1 MWWSRSTPLHEY
13 GDNYLRAASPN
24 ECRCIIREELDFYRT
39 IVVGGLYEFE
49 FSHPTKDSTSIV
61 HTFAPAIKKCI
72 DSHPHLST
80 IISGAGTNS
89 PYFEFCPRLDLANH
103 VEIRPQP
110 RKTDQDEEEAI
121 AQLLPDILDM
131 KPAQGI
137 PPWKVIISP
146 FNDCRFFVALAY
158 SHGFLDG
165 MSGMIF
171 HKTFLDAI
179 QQEPREE
186 NGGHDRGR
194 PEKEEKEGL
203 LVHSRTFRQLP
214 QPFDTKKNL
223 PISWS
228 FLLSPLLSVYL
239 PASFG
244 FRANIITPTTWLGG
258 SIFYDD
264 PDKLKTGLE
273 MFSVDSAT
281 LKKVLEACRGT
292 KIGGAKMTGLL
303 HELISEAMFK
313 LLPSTKYENLAAQTT
328 INMRGAV
335 GIPADEMGLCAG
347 GDTEIID
354 RQSIG
359 TGTRSWTVA
368 RSMTTKL
375 AAVSQKTKDQSLG
388 LLRYLNDVRSWTL
401 SKIGEKRDCSYEL
414 SNLMSFRSNRNSE
427 GIQIQKM
434 VFAQPASV
442 SGPTLFFNVV
452 SVDGGPMTVTATW
465 QIGALGLGTDQSP
478 SGSETEFVKATCR
491 IVQDGLVRIAKDE

>member
-1 MWWSRSTPLHEY
+1 MWWSRSTPVHEY

-80 IISGAGTNS
+80 IISGADTNS
-89 PYFEFCPRLDLANH
+89 PYFESCPRLDLANH

-121 AQLLPDILDM
+121 ARLLPDILDM

-137 PPWKVIISP
+137 PPWKVIILP
-146 FNDCRFFVALAY
+146 FDDCRVFVAFAY
-158 SHGFLDG
+158 SHGPLDG

-171 HKTFLDAI
+171 HQTFLDSI
-179 QQEPREE
+179 QREP
-186 NGGHDRGR
+186 GDTGR
-194 PEKEEKEGL
+194 DGNEKET
-203 LVHSRTFRQLP
+203 LVYSPTFRQLP
-214 QPFDTKKNL
+214 PPFDTKKNL

-239 PASFG
+239 PPSFG
-244 FRANIITPTTWLGG
+244 FRANIITPTTWLGS

-273 MFSVDSAT
+273 MFSVDSTT

-414 SNLMSFRSNRNSE
+414 SNLMSFRSNRNSS
-427 GIQIQKM
+427 GVQIQKM

-442 SGPTLFFNVV
+442 SGPTLFFNAV

-465 QIGALGLGTDQSP
+465 QIGALDLGTHQSQSQ
-478 SGSETEFVKATCR
+478 SGNESEFVKAICR
-491 IVQDGLVRIAKDE
+491 RVQEGLVRIAEDE